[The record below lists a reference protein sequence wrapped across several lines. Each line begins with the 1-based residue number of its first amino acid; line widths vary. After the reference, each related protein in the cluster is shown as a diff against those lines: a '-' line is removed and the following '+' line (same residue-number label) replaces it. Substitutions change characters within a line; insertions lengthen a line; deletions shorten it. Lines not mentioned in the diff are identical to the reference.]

1 MKPLSTQHITENN
14 MKKFM
19 FLVALLL
26 VSPFSQAEDDFVDS
40 YTARLSSEDHFN
52 SDGQRLKNVAD
63 IIRQDRANYHK
74 FNVRDNEDSN
84 EGFFADK
91 DNRERIPT
99 MLKKGQIDKATANSI
114 LNGTPVVTVTIFT
127 KYIKVSLE

>member
-1 MKPLSTQHITENN
+1 MKSLSTQHITENN

-91 DNRERIPT
+91 DNRERIPA
-99 MLKKGQIDKATANSI
+99 MLQKGHIDKATANSI